1 MSFDPVAAT
10 AAHIDSL
17 GPEALAKAQAYTSG
31 GHWLLL
37 WGLLVSFVVTFIVMR
52 SGVLLKLQRRIGPK
66 SPNLAAFVVSGA
78 SFLLISLLTLPW
90 TIWSEYFR
98 EKAYGRT
105 SQPFVDWLSQG
116 VLSLGLSVLFGGL
129 FCVGLYALIRRAGK
143 RWWIWSGGLV
153 AVAVTTLMLA
163 GPTLIEPLF
172 NDYKPLP
179 AGEVRAALEVQAEQA
194 GVPKD
199 RIFVYDGSRQ
209 SNNFTANVSGLFGS
223 ARIAISDVA
232 LKGASLDEVQAV
244 TGHEIGHY
252 VLGHIWRSVAIF
264 AVLSILFFFLADRL
278 FPAFSRLFGSRVP
291 LAEPASLPVLLFLS
305 SLFML
310 VAQPLVF
317 ANSRADEAASDH
329 YSLKTVNLP
338 DALSSALVKT
348 AEYRYP
354 RPSRLEEI
362 LFYTHPSVENRVRAA
377 MEWKA
382 AHPPAEAPAATAAPV
397 AVEAAPAAET
407 AH

>member
-179 AGEVRAALEVQAEQA
+179 AGEVRAALEVQAEAA

-317 ANSRADEAASDH
+317 ADSRADEAASDH
-329 YSLKTVNLP
+329 YSLETVNLP

-354 RPSRLEEI
+354 RPSRLQEI

-382 AHPPAEAPAATAAPV
+382 AHPPAETPPAATAPA
-397 AVEAAPAAET
+397 AVEAAPVAET

>member
-382 AHPPAEAPAATAAPV
+382 AHPPAEAPAAAAAP
-397 AVEAAPAAET
+397 EAAPAAET